1 MDNQTIITN
10 GGQNPTQPTNPR
22 TSDNTRTPNTQAPI
36 INRDA
41 CNVKKQTTQ
50 ATANKDLDIMK
61 KYIDLIYYT
70 NNLCIKYPKHEKF
83 SLVSDTKRSLYEG
96 LRNLLYAKKEFYPKN
111 KLNYLNN
118 LDVELNLQK
127 IFIRLAYKYKYISLK
142 NYETWSTLVTE
153 ICNMLGGWIKLCQ
166 KR

>member
-1 MDNQTIITN
+1 MNSQTN
-10 GGQNPTQPTNPR
+10 
-22 TSDNTRTPNTQAPI
+22 
-36 INRDA
+36 INENLN
-41 CNVKKQTTQ
+41 NVKNSSPQPNITRDLNAPKKTSAQTNI
-50 ATANKDLDIMK
+50 NKDLDIIK

-83 SLVSDTKRSLYEG
+83 SLVSDTKKSLYEG

-127 IFIRLAYKYKYISLK
+127 VFIRLAYKYKYISLK